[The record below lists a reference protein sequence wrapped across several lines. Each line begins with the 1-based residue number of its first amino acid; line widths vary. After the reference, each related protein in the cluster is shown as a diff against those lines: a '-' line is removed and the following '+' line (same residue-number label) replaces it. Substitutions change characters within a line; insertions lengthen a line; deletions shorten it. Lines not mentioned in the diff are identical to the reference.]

1 MFRIFIL
8 SVLLILG
15 GQSMAKDG
23 TVQAPKNQTDT
34 GEWEQFMNSDEGQD
48 ITRLFEEFSSGKK
61 SFDEVADEYQK
72 KWANKP
78 AAPTVRQAPTAPFVP
93 VR

>member
-1 MFRIFIL
+1 MIRLVICLF
-8 SVLLILG
+8 LISG
-15 GQSMAKDG
+15 GAAMAKDG
-23 TVQAPKNQTDT
+23 TIQAPKNQADTD
-34 GEWEQFMNSDEGQD
+34 EWDQFMNSDEGQD

-78 AAPTVRQAPTAPFVP
+78 AAPTARPVPNAPYQPI
-93 VR
+93 R